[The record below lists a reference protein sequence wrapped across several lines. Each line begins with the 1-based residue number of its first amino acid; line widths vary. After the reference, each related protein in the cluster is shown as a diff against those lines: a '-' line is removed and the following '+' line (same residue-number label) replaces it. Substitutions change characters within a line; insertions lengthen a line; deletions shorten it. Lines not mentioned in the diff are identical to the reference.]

1 MARPR
6 CAGRWSAPA
15 LLLLLFTCAFLCG
28 IVLVAVPL
36 AAPPGGGT
44 ATSSPFPVAVALGG
58 RRGLVPAARSRR
70 FRPPRWNSAP
80 GLVDSKHEVPSG
92 PNPDSNR

>member
-1 MARPR
+1 MARAR
-6 CAGRWSAPA
+6 CAGGWSAPA
-15 LLLLLFTCAFLCG
+15 RVLLLLLCALLCA

-36 AAPPGGGT
+36 AAPPGEGAARLPPAAST
-44 ATSSPFPVAVALGG
+44 FPVAAGG
-58 RRGLVPAARSRR
+58 RRAFAGLGRSRAR
-70 FRPPRWNSAP
+70 RWNSA